1 MDTVNDIS
9 RSVDSFLKNVYSNKT
24 ANAVIGLFLVLYAG
38 LAAPKLP
45 RSVANIFGNKIF
57 KIVILFLIAYMSSR
71 NISVAIIASV
81 ALAISMQTFS
91 YHKATKKVQQVVE
104 EEVNNMSTDSDI
116 KIVESDDD
124 MPIEEDKRE
133 SVENIEP
140 IEEQVNNSLIM
151 QETDDEIAYV
161 NQGEDYAKF
170 ESNQDEEDIQG
181 EYGPEGNYKSAGKLE
196 EETLLKPEITIE
208 DDEPIFDEVQEEIPE
223 PVAVDL
229 GSNEEVINY
238 EEDNILNNK
247 INEEKDLLIP
257 DVPIPTT
264 EEDILKPEIEIQTP
278 EADISEP
285 ELEKQIQIEM
295 PVPEVKPKK
304 QRKQR
309 KPKKQV
315 ELPLQQDI
323 EVTGYS
329 GHEFAN
335 Y

>member
-91 YHKATKKVQQVVE
+91 YHQATKKVQQVVE
-104 EEVNNMSTDSDI
+104 EEVNNMSTNSDI
-116 KIVESDDD
+116 EILESDDD
-124 MPIEEDKRE
+124 MQVEEQKP
-133 SVENIEP
+133 EP
-140 IEEQVNNSLIM
+140 IDNNQQFEEQNNNSLIM

-170 ESNQDEEDIQG
+170 ESNSLDEEDIQG
-181 EYGPEGNYKSAGKLE
+181 EYGPEGNYKSAMKLE
-196 EETLLKPEITIE
+196 EETLLKPEIKIE
-208 DDEPIFDEVQEEIPE
+208 DNEPIFDEVQEEVPE
-223 PVAVDL
+223 PVALDL
-229 GSNEEVINY
+229 GSNEELINY
-238 EEDNILNNK
+238 EEDNILDSK
-247 INEEKDLLIP
+247 INEDKELLMSE
-257 DVPIPTT
+257 VEMPTT
-264 EEDILKPEIEIQTP
+264 EEDILKPEIEMQTP
-278 EADISEP
+278 EVNMNEL
-285 ELEKQIQIEM
+285 ELEKQIQEIEM
-295 PVPEVKPKK
+295 PVPEPKPKHKK
-304 QRKQR
+304 QRK
-309 KPKKQV
+309 PD
-315 ELPLQQDI
+315 ELPLQQEN

-329 GHEFAN
+329 GQEFAN